1 VTHKKRH
8 SFNIPLVR
16 TYITLVSLT
25 QTPKIG
31 LVRLVSLVR
40 ATFTNQQFKIFI
52 FFLLKKRLLIIPINV
67 NTYRKHLK
75 KEIYMKTLS
84 SFRKENTAR
93 RRKSKIDKFRK
104 DVIFLKNNYFSIKQ
118 ILNFLKMNDIE
129 VSERTLI
136 RYCKRHENE
145 KIDKKEISKALRA
158 FLKDNEGK
166 GRKSELYDY
175 RDKIQALYDNKYK
188 VEQIQEFLLQNE
200 VKISITAIYNFLK
213 KSKNTTEQNKSSFI
227 KEKMQAPNSNNSNG
241 KKEVSKSMAAFMNRN
256 QEIIEK

>member
-1 VTHKKRH
+1 
-8 SFNIPLVR
+8 
-16 TYITLVSLT
+16 
-25 QTPKIG
+25 
-31 LVRLVSLVR
+31 
-40 ATFTNQQFKIFI
+40 
-52 FFLLKKRLLIIPINV
+52 
-67 NTYRKHLK
+67 
-75 KEIYMKTLS
+75 MKTLN
-84 SFRKENTAR
+84 SFKKENTAR
-93 RRKSKIDKFRK
+93 RRKLKIDKFRK
-104 DVIFLKNNYFSIKQ
+104 DVIFLKDNYFSIKQ
-118 ILNFLKMNDIE
+118 ILNFLKVNNDIE

-175 RDKIQALYDNKYK
+175 RDEIQALYDDKYK
-188 VEQIQEFLLQNE
+188 VEQIQEFLLQNK

-227 KEKMQAPNSNNSNG
+227 KEKMQTPNSNNSNG